1 MKAVLP
7 TNFSYNEEFSIE
19 NRLNNSFQ
27 QTEYE
32 TNLYGDNSALNDDY
46 DLLFFAY
53 QTDAENA
60 INDGCMDG
68 GEGDGFGAF

>member
-46 DLLFFAY
+46 DLLFFFY
-53 QTDAENA
+53 
-60 INDGCMDG
+60 
-68 GEGDGFGAF
+68 